1 MDKFARLTCERT
13 LLAPGHDVAAAGN
26 LLVHLISV
34 AGLINLILFHAAVI
48 GDKLH
53 GGLVEPLLFLSC
65 LGLSRLRVSYR
76 SASQLIA
83 DIVVCVLNVTYSK
96 QQSLGHTVPYSLYIA
111 LCQIPAERVI
121 PRSYIVFRG
130 FLSSYG

>member
-34 AGLINLILFHAAVI
+34 AGPINLILFHAAVI

-65 LGLSRLRVSYR
+65 LGLSFLRFSYR
-76 SASQLIA
+76 STGQRVT
-83 DIVVCVLNVTYSK
+83 DIIIRVTDVSYG
-96 QQSLGHTVPYSLYIA
+96 QQQAFGHTVPYSLYIA

-121 PRSYIVFRG
+121 PRSYIVFLG